1 MKTSN
6 IAVPVRALNAAIRSE
21 VRAEINAAA
30 KWYGVAVEVAA
41 KLDADTLTG
50 GLAAFSTSAK
60 ESRRAEV
67 AAAALPDAAAKRLD
81 SRIRKRI
88 SRARKAIIVI
98 VKNGGEAPA
107 GPDGEPISN
116 LNAFE
121 QYMAKAATPAPAA
134 DSGKSFNDQL
144 VEMAAAITRARS
156 AKRKAE
162 LADELANM
170 INKRLAPAS

>member
-1 MKTSN
+1 MNNSN
-6 IAVPVRALNAAIRSE
+6 IAVPVRALNAAIRF
-21 VRAEINAAA
+21 EISTETNASA

-41 KLDADTLTG
+41 KLDESTLSA
-50 GLAAFSTSAK
+50 GLSAFSDKAK
-60 ESRRAEV
+60 ASRVKLVGEAD
-67 AAAALPDAAAKRLD
+67 LPEDAAKRLD
-81 SRIRKRI
+81 ARIRKAI
-88 SRARKAIIVI
+88 SRSRKAITVI
-98 VKNGGEAPA
+98 VENGGEAPA

-121 QYMAKAATPAPAA
+121 QHMAKAAAPTPSA
-134 DSGKSFNDQL
+134 GKSFNDQL
-144 VEMAAAITRARS
+144 VEMAAAITRAKS